1 MLNFYSSIHVPFKIN
16 KMRSSLQFIIY
27 KYYDIII
34 DLIQAYMLL
43 DNKGMNI
50 LLSSIQRFWQHNF
63 LPSIFVCEQ
72 QCICH
77 SIYNL
82 SF

>member
-16 KMRSSLQFIIY
+16 KMRSSLLFIIY
-27 KYYDIII
+27 KYYDITFI

-50 LLSSIQRFWQHNF
+50 LFSSIHRFWQNTTLCF
-63 LPSIFVCEQ
+63 AYLCVKNNVFVTVSIT
-72 QCICH
+72 
-77 SIYNL
+77 
-82 SF
+82 